1 MALNVR
7 RWTIILGNVG
17 AVFLSLAL
25 HDSAV
30 WGSQPHSDL
39 EICTGQIGL
48 CSRGVPAMVTEPMRH
63 VWHAAVGADPS
74 EFPSEEDRCSIPGAT
89 CSAPAPATIQLI
101 GLDIVA
107 DEPVHTAKT
116 FAQILNDWEAA
127 SRSLP
132 PVSERD
138 LAWMQRMNAPALS
151 AHGIDLVAEFLGPVD
166 TAKLQREFRWAV
178 EYQGEFGVWLVAV
191 PLDDTVRL
199 FCPKLRIGLTRFSEI
214 AAVSVSDRN
223 GQWTRVSQPAP
234 LERPLLGDMEFD
246 GVPPSPRLAT
256 SDQTPLIR
264 FAAGALEIEL
274 E

>member
-17 AVFLSLAL
+17 AVLMSLAL
-25 HDSAV
+25 HDTVAR
-30 WGSQPHSDL
+30 GSQPLSDL
-39 EICTGQIGL
+39 EICTGKIGL
-48 CSRGVPAMVTEPMRH
+48 CSGGVPSMVTEPMRQ
-63 VWHAAVGADPS
+63 VWHAAVGADHS
-74 EFPSEEDRCSIPGAT
+74 EFPLEEDRCSIPGAT

-101 GLDIVA
+101 GLDIVV
-107 DEPVHTAKT
+107 DEPVSKSKT

-127 SRSLP
+127 SRSLA

-151 AHGIDLVAEFLGPVD
+151 AHVIDLAAEFLGPVD
-166 TAKLQREFRWAV
+166 PAKFQREFRWAV
-178 EYQGEFGVWLVAV
+178 EHQGDFGVWLVAV
-191 PLDDTVRL
+191 PVDDTVRL

-214 AAVSVSDRN
+214 AVLSVSDRN
-223 GQWTRVSQPAP
+223 GRWTRVSQPAP
-234 LERPLLGDMEFD
+234 LECPLLVEMEFD

-264 FAAGALEIEL
+264 FAAGAFEIEL

>member
-1 MALNVR
+1 MVLNVR
-7 RWTIILGNVG
+7 RWTITLGNAGGMFMSLVLQIT
-17 AVFLSLAL
+17 AVA
-25 HDSAV
+25 A
-30 WGSQPHSDL
+30 SQPISDH

-48 CSRGVPAMVTEPMRH
+48 CSRGVTAMVTEPMRQ
-63 VWHAAVGADPS
+63 VWHAAVGADHS
-74 EFPSEEDRCSIPGAT
+74 EFPLEEDRCGTPGAT

-107 DEPVHTAKT
+107 DEPVRTAKT

-127 SRSLP
+127 SRSLA

-138 LAWMQRMNAPALS
+138 VAWMQRMNAPALS
-151 AHGIDLVAEFLGPVD
+151 AHVIDLVAEFLGPVD
-166 TAKLQREFRWAV
+166 PAKFQREFRWAV
-178 EYQGEFGVWLVAV
+178 EHQGDFGVWLVAV
-191 PLDDTVRL
+191 PVDDTVRL

-214 AAVSVSDRN
+214 AVLSVSDRN

-234 LERPLLGDMEFD
+234 LERPLLVEMEFD

-264 FAAGALEIEL
+264 FAAGAFEIEL